1 MTTVLIALVG
11 IAVMGGIVLI
21 LIGLRAPQGA
31 ASLEERLSELGA
43 MDRPPTLE
51 EIELSVPFSERVLL
65 PVLERVAQMVNRMTP
80 AQTIER
86 TRQKLEIAGLA
97 PRVQPAIFLAIRYIL
112 IIALGGPLLLT
123 VGISRSV
130 PLFPRILLVAA
141 GAALGYMLPVLW
153 LGSKIRNRKH
163 VVQRALPDALDL
175 LTICVEAGLGFDAAM
190 AKVVEKWDN
199 ELSNAFARVLQ
210 EIQFGKVRREAL
222 RSMAENLDVPDVS
235 TFVAAVIQADQLGV
249 SIAKVLRIQSNEMR
263 VRRRLRAEE
272 LARQA
277 PIKIMIPIAFLIFP
291 ALFIVLLGP
300 SVIILKRSALS
311 GLLGF

>member
-153 LGSKIRNRKH
+153 LGFKIRNRKH

>member
-1 MTTVLIALVG
+1 MTTVLIVLVG
-11 IAVMGGIVLI
+11 IAVMGGIALI
-21 LIGLRAPQGA
+21 FIGLRAPQRA

-51 EIELSVPFSERVLL
+51 EIELSMPFSERVLMPL
-65 PVLERVAQMVNRMTP
+65 LERLAEMVGRMAP

-86 TRQKLEIAGLA
+86 TRQKLEIAGLF
-97 PRVQPAIFLAIRYIL
+97 PRLQPTIFLAIRYIL
-112 IIALGGPLLLT
+112 IAVLGGPLLLT
-123 VGISRSV
+123 VGMSRSV
-130 PLFPRILLVAA
+130 PLFQRILLVIV
-141 GAALGYMLPVLW
+141 GTALGYMLPVLW

-199 ELSNAFARVLQ
+199 ELSNAFAKVLQ
-210 EIQFGKVRREAL
+210 EIQLGKVRREAL

-311 GLLGF
+311 GLFGF

>member
-1 MTTVLIALVG
+1 MTTVLIAMVG
-11 IAVMGGIVLI
+11 IVVLAGLLLIV
-21 LIGLRAPQGA
+21 IGLRAPQEA
-31 ASLEERLSELGA
+31 RSLEERLSELGA

-51 EIELSVPFSERVLL
+51 EIELSMPFSERVLL
-65 PVLERVAQMVNRMTP
+65 PILRRLAELVSRMTP

-86 TRQKLEIAGLA
+86 TRQKLEVAGLGH
-97 PRVQPAIFLAIRYIL
+97 RIEPAMFLAIRYALAIV
-112 IIALGGPLLLT
+112 LGGALLLT
-123 VGISRSV
+123 IGLSSSV
-130 PLFPRILLVAA
+130 PLFQRILLVVVCT
-141 GAALGYMLPVLW
+141 ALGFFLPVLW
-153 LGSKIRNRKH
+153 LGSKIRNRQH
-163 VVQRALPDALDL
+163 SVQRALPDALDL
-175 LTICVEAGLGFDAAM
+175 LTICVEAGLGFDAAL

-199 ELSNAFARVLQ
+199 ELSDAFAKVLQ
-210 EIQFGKVRREAL
+210 EIQFGKIRREAL
-222 RSMAENLDVPDVS
+222 RNMADNLQVSDVS

-300 SVIILKRSALS
+300 SVLILKESALA
-311 GLLGF
+311 GLFGF

>member
-1 MTTVLIALVG
+1 MTAAIVVIVG
-11 IAVMGGIVLI
+11 VIVLGGGA
-21 LIGLRAPQGA
+21 LIIIGMRAP
-31 ASLEERLSELGA
+31 SREDTLEDRLAQLGA

-51 EIELSVPFSERVLL
+51 EIELSMPFTERILTPIL
-65 PVLERVAQMVNRMTP
+65 QRAAELVARLTP
-80 AQTIER
+80 AQTVER
-86 TRQKLEIAGLA
+86 TRQKLEIGGMAH
-97 PRVQPAIFLAIRYIL
+97 RVQPTVFLAVRYLLAIGLGAALLLSLGTLSVPIFQRIVL
-112 IIALGGPLLLT
+112 IIAGT
-123 VGISRSV
+123 
-130 PLFPRILLVAA
+130 
-141 GAALGYMLPVLW
+141 ALGFFLPVLW
-153 LGSKIRNRKH
+153 LGSKIRNRKDS
-163 VVQRALPDALDL
+163 VQKALPDALDL

-199 ELSNAFARVLQ
+199 DLSEAFAKVLQ

-222 RSMAENLDVPDVS
+222 RSMADNLDVSDVS

-300 SVIILKRSALS
+300 SVIILKNSS
-311 GLLGF
+311 LGGMF

>member
-1 MTTVLIALVG
+1 MTTALIVLIGA
-11 IAVMGGIVLI
+11 AVVGGILLI
-21 LIGLRAPQGA
+21 LIGMRAPKEAG
-31 ASLEERLSELGA
+31 SLEERLSELGA

-51 EIELSVPFSERVLL
+51 EIELSMPFSERVLM
-65 PVLERVAQMVNRMTP
+65 PVLERIAEVIGRMTP

-86 TRQKLEIAGLA
+86 TRQKLEFAGLA
-97 PRVQPAIFLAIRYIL
+97 HRIQPTVFLAIRYVL
-112 IIALGGPLLLT
+112 IVVLGGALLLT
-123 VGISRSV
+123 IGLSGAI
-130 PLFPRILLVAA
+130 PIFQRILLVIV

-199 ELSNAFARVLQ
+199 ELSNAFAKVLQ

-300 SVIILKRSALS
+300 SAIILKNSALS
-311 GLLGF
+311 GALGF